1 MGDEEENDDIVGK
14 EEYMPTD
21 QIGIPIIVCIMIIL
35 AFLSFGSVLYHF
47 WEGWDFISA
56 AYFCFITMSTIGFGD
71 MVPSESFLNYEES
84 MYGKFQMVV
93 CTTYIM
99 LGLACLATAL
109 SLIQEGLMLKAERV
123 KNKMGLGK
131 AAKVRFDEVKPRERV
146 SRNAEGYFVG
156 LDGPDSVA
164 PVHSLDDVHDVGS

>member
-1 MGDEEENDDIVGK
+1 
-14 EEYMPTD
+14 MPTD
-21 QIGIPIIVCIMIIL
+21 EIGIPIILCILIIL
-35 AFLSFGSVLYHF
+35 GFLSFGSVLYHF

-56 AYFCFITMSTIGFGD
+56 AYFCFITMTTIGFGD
-71 MVPSESFLNYEES
+71 MVPTNSFLNFETS

-109 SLIQEGLMLKAERV
+109 SLIQEGLMLKAERM

-131 AAKVRFDEVKPRERV
+131 AAKVRFDDVSVRERV
-146 SRNAEGYFVG
+146 SRDSSGYFIG
-156 LDGPDSVA
+156 LDGPDSVD
-164 PVHSLDDVHDVGS
+164 PVTSVSDNAADEVTFKIIIHNVDITA